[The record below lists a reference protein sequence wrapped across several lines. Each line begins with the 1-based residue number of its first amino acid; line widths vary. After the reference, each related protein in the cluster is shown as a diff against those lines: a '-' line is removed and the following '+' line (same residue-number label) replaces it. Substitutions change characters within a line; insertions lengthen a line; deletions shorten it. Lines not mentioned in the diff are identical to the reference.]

1 MKKSPAWLFLCAFLL
16 SGLLMLAANLS
27 ACHTDLTGTLSADAL
42 EKAVFV
48 RLNREAGE
56 KSRLEIRYALEDAPT
71 SLGILIENISSFSL
85 FAQDRLL
92 YSCRESDPV
101 RAMYLIPIPDE
112 LIQEGEIA
120 LRLETPYIRKQ
131 TTLSLGAQP
140 VLQRLVD
147 FRRNVE
153 LVCISIQLFLILISL
168 TLFFSKPSERYLLA
182 LCLLLLSSILLR
194 LANSMAVSNI
204 FTHRSNKFLL
214 PALGLLPTFLEISLF
229 FRLLHRRPMAT
240 GLFELRFIVLSMLFC
255 CAVGF
260 LFPDQYTVISLGLNA
275 CVGLLSFVLLL
286 THEPPAAPGI
296 GVLTICFG
304 VDLGMLIANQTLYL
318 LPVVHALAHLS
329 ITTLSAMVF
338 EIGACIFVL
347 LRFSVK
353 FADAERLGDELKIIN
368 AELDERAMRKAQ
380 ELTRERNDRH
390 RMMLNIFHD
399 LRTPLYVASEC
410 AGFIDEGD
418 SEEYLPLLKERLN
431 FLNRLVEDLFLIAK
445 MEDDDFLM
453 VMDTVDLSDIFRR
466 QCESTAINAEK
477 AGIIFTYTWTPGLR
491 VWGDPYRLEQVLQ
504 NLLSNALLYTPRGK
518 QVAAKLSAQG
528 PNALFCIRDE
538 GSGISKE
545 DLPNVFTRYYRVNRA
560 KNSKSTGLGLSIANE
575 IMRYHHGT
583 LSVQS
588 EVGQGTTFTG
598 SLLLLT

>member
-1 MKKSPAWLFLCAFLL
+1 MKKHPAWLFLCAFLV

-27 ACHTDLTGTLSADAL
+27 ACHTDLTGTLSAHAL
-42 EKAVFV
+42 EKPIFV

-56 KSRLEIRYALEDAPT
+56 KGRVEMRYALEDAPA
-71 SLGILIENISSFSL
+71 SMGVLIENISSFSL

-112 LIQEGEIA
+112 LVQEGEIA

-153 LVCISIQLFLILISL
+153 LVCVSLQLFLILISL
-168 TLFFSKPSERYLLA
+168 TLFFSKPGERYLLA
-182 LCLLLLSSILLR
+182 LCLLLLSSVLLR
-194 LANSMAVSNI
+194 LANSMAVSNV

-229 FRLLHRRPMAT
+229 FWLLHSHPVAA
-240 GLFELRFIVLSMLFC
+240 GLFERRFIVLSTLFC

-286 THEPPAAPGI
+286 THEPPAAPGV

-304 VDLGMLIANQTLYL
+304 ADLGMLIANQTLYL

-347 LRFSVK
+347 LRFSAK
-353 FADAERLGDELKIIN
+353 FADAERLSDELKIVN
-368 AELDERAMRKAQ
+368 AELDQRAMRKAQ

-410 AGFIDEGD
+410 AGFIEEGD
-418 SEEYLPLLKERLN
+418 GGEYLPLLKERLN

-466 QCESTAINAEK
+466 QCESAAVNAEK
-477 AGIIFTYTWTPGLR
+477 AGIVFSYTSTPGLR

-504 NLLSNALLYTPRGK
+504 NLLSNALLYTPGGK
-518 QVAAKLSAQG
+518 RVAAELSAQG
-528 PNALFCIRDE
+528 SNAVFCIRDE
-538 GSGISKE
+538 GSGISQE

-560 KNSKSTGLGLSIANE
+560 KSSKSTGLGLSIANE

-588 EVGQGTTFTG
+588 EVGRGTAFTG
-598 SLLLLT
+598 SLSLLT